1 MATECIEKTEASS
14 TSPISAKVLMKRRF
28 RASTDSFQP
37 NKRHYVSSALF
48 GKNLRRSNQPPTSK
62 DESRLGSGDIQFPS
76 VELAEYSN
84 DAFDATIHSTL
95 TSDLCS
101 FQQAT
106 PVSKTKRFNHGI
118 QAWLNKIQ
126 YYRSPFHKLRP
137 ERDHSFIDRNILT
150 SPVEDLP
157 EDAYTCYNQFRTQN
171 FSDFF
176 DTFKIQKANYSI
188 NNVDITAFPPLNELS
203 YENLQDL
210 RDQLFALPPFS
221 AGSVNTISK
230 EVTTSCKISEFL
242 GDDGEETKQNETK
255 AIDTDS
261 DSPKLEI
268 QDFEAA
274 QFPSSELENIV
285 EEEKSSKS
293 EPKKA
298 SSPPPLN
305 STASEIES
313 PTDSQVV
320 ISSIDQ
326 ETPTSTP
333 TPEIIRHL
341 VNDTIE
347 SGDQFELDSTQFRQV
362 DSLSVNEHVLTPIE
376 RK

>member
-126 YYRSPFHKLRP
+126 YYRKLKI
-137 ERDHSFIDRNILT
+137 SVIFLT
-150 SPVEDLP
+150 HLK
-157 EDAYTCYNQFRTQN
+157 
-171 FSDFF
+171 
-176 DTFKIQKANYSI
+176 FKKQIISI

-285 EEEKSSKS
+285 EDEKSSKS